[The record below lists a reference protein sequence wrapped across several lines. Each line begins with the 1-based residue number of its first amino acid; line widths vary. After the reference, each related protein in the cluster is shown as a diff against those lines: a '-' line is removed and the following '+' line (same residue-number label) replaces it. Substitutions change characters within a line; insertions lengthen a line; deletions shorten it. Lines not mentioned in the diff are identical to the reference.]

1 MKKNKF
7 LIVIIIGLLLAAG
20 MVLSSCG
27 RDCMG
32 GCGRAANF
40 SECENDCPDSS
51 SKACTC
57 K

>member
-1 MKKNKF
+1 MNKSKF
-7 LIVIIIGLLLAAG
+7 LIVVLIGLLLAAG